1 MIGSA
6 LVRLA
11 TFNVLH
17 GQQLPD
23 DGRPPGPASDTAG
36 VHPLVDAVVSLDAD
50 VVALQELDRFQE
62 RSGRVD
68 QARAIAEATGAADW
82 RYASAFHARS
92 GPGRTWAPDRSEP
105 GLRVYG
111 PKGVGQDGEL
121 PSHGIALLSRLPVL
135 GWRARPFGAPPVAV
149 PLPVSG
155 RTGLRVIRD
164 HPRVALAAVLEGRRG
179 PFTAVALHLS
189 FVPGWNL
196 RQLLAVHR
204 WIAGLPRPHV
214 LLGDFNIPGAIP
226 AATLGAAE
234 FLAPSKRATPSTPP
248 TPWTPS
254 APSTPPARATPTPQ
268 TAGLSARPGWRRL
281 ARVRTFPSHRPLVQ
295 LDHVLATGL
304 GPHPSLPARAPRTPV
319 SDHRPVV
326 VELPL

>member
-111 PKGVGQDGEL
+111 PKDAGQDGEV

-135 GWRARPFGAPPVAV
+135 DWRARRFGAPPVAV

-155 RTGLRVIRD
+155 RAGLTVIRD
-164 HPRVALAAVLEGRRG
+164 HPRVALAAVLQGRRG

-226 AATLGAAE
+226 AAALGTAE
-234 FLAPSKRATPSTPP
+234 FLAPSKPATPPPRATPP
-248 TPWTPS
+248 
-254 APSTPPARATPTPQ
+254 PQ
-268 TAGLSARPGWRRL
+268 TAGLPARPGWRRL

-295 LDHVLATGL
+295 LDHVLATRL
-304 GPHPSLPARAPRTPV
+304 GPHPSQPARAPRTPV

>member
-17 GQQLPD
+17 GQRLPA
-23 DGRPPGPASDTAG
+23 DGHPPATAPG
-36 VHPLVDAVVSLDAD
+36 TAAVHPLVDAVASLDAE

-68 QARAIAEATGAADW
+68 QARAVAEATGAADW
-82 RYASAFHARS
+82 RYASAFHARAL
-92 GPGRTWAPDRSEP
+92 PGRTWVRDRSEP

-111 PKGVGQDGEL
+111 PPGAGHDGEV

-135 GWRARPFGAPPVAV
+135 GWRARRFGAPPLAV
-149 PLPVSG
+149 PLRLPG
-155 RTGLRVIRD
+155 QAGLTVIRD
-164 HPRVALAAVLEGRRG
+164 HPRTALAAVLRGRRG

-189 FVPGWNL
+189 FVPGWNVG
-196 RQLLAVHR
+196 QLLAVHR

-214 LLGDFNIPGAIP
+214 LLGDFNIVGAIP
-226 AATLGAAE
+226 AVALGAAE
-234 FLAPSKRATPSTPP
+234 LLSPSRPSQPRPDGPP
-248 TPWTPS
+248 TRSGWL
-254 APSTPPARATPTPQ
+254 RA
-268 TAGLSARPGWRRL
+268 

-295 LDHVLATGL
+295 LDHVLAAGL
-304 GPHPSLPARAPRTPV
+304 GAHRAASVRAPRMPV

>member
-17 GQQLPD
+17 GQRLPA
-23 DGRPPGPASDTAG
+23 DGHPPATAPG
-36 VHPLVDAVVSLDAD
+36 TAAVHPLVDAVASLDAE

-68 QARAIAEATGAADW
+68 QARAVAEATGAADW
-82 RYASAFHARS
+82 RYASAFHARAL
-92 GPGRTWAPDRSEP
+92 PGRTWVRDRSEP

-111 PKGVGQDGEL
+111 PPGAGHDGEV

-135 GWRARPFGAPPVAV
+135 GWRARRFGAPPLAV
-149 PLPVSG
+149 PLRLPG
-155 RTGLRVIRD
+155 QAGLTVIRD
-164 HPRVALAAVLEGRRG
+164 HPRTALAAVLQGRRG

-189 FVPGWNL
+189 FVPGWNVG
-196 RQLLAVHR
+196 QLLAVHR

-214 LLGDFNIPGAIP
+214 LLGDFNIVGAIP
-226 AATLGAAE
+226 AAALGAAE
-234 FLAPSKRATPSTPP
+234 LLSPSRPSQPRPDGPP
-248 TPWTPS
+248 PRS
-254 APSTPPARATPTPQ
+254 
-268 TAGLSARPGWRRL
+268 GWRRA

-304 GPHPSLPARAPRTPV
+304 GAHRAASVRAPRMPV

>member
-1 MIGSA
+1 MIGSP

-17 GQQLPD
+17 GRQLPD
-23 DGRPPGPASDTAG
+23 DGHPPASAPAAA
-36 VHPLVDAVVSLDAD
+36 VHPLVDAVASLDAD

-82 RYASAFHARS
+82 RYASAFHARAE
-92 GPGRTWAPDRSEP
+92 PGRTWVPDRSEP

-111 PKGVGQDGEL
+111 PQGAGHDGGA
-121 PSHGIALLSRLPVL
+121 PSHGIALLSRLPAL
-135 GWRARPFGAPPVAV
+135 SWRARRFGAPPVAL
-149 PLPVSG
+149 PLRAAG
-155 RTGLRVIRD
+155 RAGLTVIRD
-164 HPRVALAAVLEGRRG
+164 HPRAALAAVLRGSRG

-189 FVPGWNL
+189 FVPGWNV
-196 RQLLAVHR
+196 RQLLAVHG
-204 WIAGLPRPHV
+204 WIADLPRPHI
-214 LLGDFNIPGAIP
+214 LLGDFNLFGVVP

-234 FLAPSKRATPSTPP
+234 LLSSSKSSKSSASRAC
-248 TPWTPS
+248 WH
-254 APSTPPARATPTPQ
+254 
-268 TAGLSARPGWRRL
+268 RP

-295 LDHVLATGL
+295 LDHVLAAGL
-304 GPHPSLPARAPRTPV
+304 APRRGPHRPAPARAPRLPI